1 MLVYRAN
8 FVNNIFKLKFII
20 DRGIF
25 LVNGAKKYYSNY
37 IVKVGDIVQVDFK
50 YKRLLWADML
60 LRFEYKNIIWSPR
73 KYIFVNYKFLF
84 IFFLRPPKLK
94 ELKYP
99 IRLDV
104 YKGGDI
110 YFL

>member
-25 LVNGAKKYYSNY
+25 LVNGEKKYYSNY
-37 IVKVGDIVQVDFK
+37 NVKVGELVQVDFK
-50 YKRLLWADML
+50 HRRLLLTDMI
-60 LRFEYKNIIWSPR
+60 LRFEYKNILFSPR
-73 KYIFVNYKFLF
+73 KYLFVNYNFLF

-99 IRLDV
+99 IRLDI

>member
-1 MLVYRAN
+1 MLIYRAN
-8 FVNNIFKLKFII
+8 FINNIFKLKFII

-25 LVNGAKKYYSNY
+25 LVNNERKYYSNY
-37 IVKVGDIVQVDFK
+37 NVKVGELVQVDLK
-50 YKRLLWADML
+50 YKRYLLLDML
-60 LRFEYKNIIWSPR
+60 IRFEFKNILWSPR
-73 KYIFVNYKFLF
+73 KYLFINYKFLF
-84 IFFLRPPKLK
+84 IFFLRAPRLK

-99 IRLDV
+99 IRLDI

>member
-8 FVNNIFKLKFII
+8 FGNNILKLKFII

-25 LVNGAKKYYSNY
+25 LVNGQKKYYSNY
-37 IVKVGDIVQVDFK
+37 VVKVGELVQVDLK
-50 YKRLLWADML
+50 YKNLLSADMM
-60 LRFEYKNIIWSPR
+60 LRFDFKNIIWSPR
-73 KYIFVNYKFLF
+73 KYLFINYKFLF
-84 IFFLRPPKLK
+84 IFFVRPPKLK

-99 IRLDV
+99 IRLDI